1 MKTKECLDELEQITK
16 PLLLWL
22 KEHCNQ
28 YESVIV
34 GGDEVKV
41 ISVEAGIPL

>member
-22 KEHCNQ
+22 KEYCNP
-28 YESVIV
+28 YESIVINS
-34 GGDEVKV
+34 DEVKV
-41 ISVEAGIPL
+41 VSVEAGIPL

>member
-22 KEHCNQ
+22 KEYCNP
-28 YESVIV
+28 YESIV
-34 GGDEVKV
+34 VCNDEVKV
-41 ISVEAGIPL
+41 VSVEAGIPL